1 MSWSCLASDEGVADH
16 EMTTARRVTSIE
28 EHRRRRR
35 VEALMPEV
43 MLEFQSTGVVLR
55 HLDDPAEVEFWREAG
70 RLIGRRLGR
79 HVRTGV
85 TRCACE
91 DLSGAHVWVLDLD
104 REATAAD
111 RAQAVQLVSA
121 LLEGSEES
129 PKVDG

>member
-1 MSWSCLASDEGVADH
+1 MSWSCLASDEGMADH

-79 HVRTGV
+79 HVRTG
-85 TRCACE
+85 A
-91 DLSGAHVWVLDLD
+91 
-104 REATAAD
+104 
-111 RAQAVQLVSA
+111 
-121 LLEGSEES
+121 
-129 PKVDG
+129 